1 MKFRTTSKVTAY
13 MRPGSYTY
21 AHKIPAGT
29 EVVPVKDGEGRTL
42 YAVKDALRFAR
53 NELDRHDLAH
63 RYLFVPSE
71 YVEECASER
80 RPDDE
85 TAHFRCMD

>member
-1 MKFRTTSKVTAY
+1 MKFHTTSAVTAY
-13 MRPGSYTY
+13 MRPGSITY
-21 AHKIPAGT
+21 AHQIPAGT

-53 NELDRHDLAH
+53 SELDRHDLAH

-71 YVEECASER
+71 YVEES
-80 RPDDE
+80 
-85 TAHFRCMD
+85 